1 MQLKTLIAAAPLLAV
16 SGLLAVAQTT
26 QAPPSSPTPPAS
38 PQRTAPSPA
47 TPPVVEAK
55 PVKGQ
60 VVQQPEGTM
69 LSTDLVGANVRVGD
83 QEKAGSVSD
92 LVVSKDGK
100 VEAVVLS
107 VGGFLGLGS
116 REIAIKLEDV
126 QIATDGKKPVVQL
139 EARKIDL
146 ERAPPF
152 KSLASIKAEQDAA
165 KARQERPVPPS
176 ATNPP
181 RPAN

>member
-16 SGLLAVAQTT
+16 SGFLAVAQTQQVPPT
-26 QAPPSSPTPPAS
+26 SPMPPARPQNAAPP
-38 PQRTAPSPA
+38 TAA
-47 TPPVVEAK
+47 PPVVEAK

-60 VVQQPEGTM
+60 VVQQPDGTM

-92 LVVSKDGK
+92 LILAKDGK

-116 REIAIKLEDV
+116 REIAVKLEDV
-126 QIATDGKKPVVQL
+126 QITSDGKKPVVQL
-139 EARKIDL
+139 EARKVDL
-146 ERAPPF
+146 EKAPPF
-152 KSLASIKAEQDAA
+152 KSLASIKAEQDAI

-176 ATNPP
+176 ATTPP
-181 RPAN
+181 RPVN